1 MSSKAARDNNLIVY
15 SLVIVPL
22 VLAIGFAGAWW
33 YMQHVSALRS
43 QVAYSPPLEVA
54 VSNDDYSMAA
64 TVAIKTS
71 AADSEWARQTRQAL
85 EALVR
90 ERMSDADPKR
100 LLAPNGLKD
109 WQESLRDES
118 NARLHTDKV
127 QEVLITDFV
136 FSAL

>member
-1 MSSKAARDNNLIVY
+1 MSSKASSDNRLILY

-22 VLAIGFAGAWW
+22 VLVAGFAGTWW
-33 YMQHVSALRS
+33 YMQHAAELRS
-43 QVAYSPPLEVA
+43 QVAYTPPLEVA
-54 VSNDDYSMAA
+54 ITSDDYSMAA

-71 AADSEWARQTRQAL
+71 AADSEWARQTRQVL

-109 WQESLRDES
+109 WQEALRDES
-118 NARLHTDKV
+118 NARLRTDKV